1 MRIPVPF
8 PCLPQKWNEAEEV
21 GCQRPAWEWESAAQG
36 KILGKRT
43 RSTGNALA
51 TLLKQRGSLRAVTK
65 HRFLPAAIAVTI
77 CSAQSSAALRSR
89 RVQVRLAGQTEKG
102 GIKCSAA
109 HDPDALMPP
118 YHCHLFP
125 CIFISN
131 FSWPLLNVNSCKCFK
146 TYLNIWK
153 YLSGWSKRYS
163 LKLREVLRLSVQK

>member
-8 PCLPQKWNEAEEV
+8 PCLPQKWNEAEEACLGV
-21 GCQRPAWEWESAAQG
+21 GECGPRQNPRKAHSLHRQCTGYSAKA
-36 KILGKRT
+36 KRE
-43 RSTGNALA
+43 LEVE
-51 TLLKQRGSLRAVTK
+51 GSDQ
-65 HRFLPAAIAVTI
+65 AAIAVTI

-109 HDPDALMPP
+109 HDPDALMAP

>member
-1 MRIPVPF
+1 MLSMRIPVPF

-102 GIKCSAA
+102 A
-109 HDPDALMPP
+109 
-118 YHCHLFP
+118 
-125 CIFISN
+125 
-131 FSWPLLNVNSCKCFK
+131 LNVLPHTIQTPQWLLLIATSSHASSFQ
-146 TYLNIWK
+146 T
-153 YLSGWSKRYS
+153 S
-163 LKLREVLRLSVQK
+163 LDPY